1 MNVLRCVTAG
11 LASLVVGGLL
21 LGFCAVLAAMF
32 LSPRHGH
39 SSVAFY
45 VAAIAKSPIAWVVGL
60 FLFVVGFIGEY
71 RRSA

>member
-1 MNVLRCVTAG
+1 MNLLRCAFAG

-21 LGFCAVLAAMF
+21 LGFGGVLAIMF

-39 SSVAFY
+39 SSMAFY
-45 VAAIAKSPIAWVVGL
+45 AAAIARSPIAWAVGL